1 MDTQVSVDVE
11 AVRSEVQAKYAQVA
25 EDPTKGFHFH
35 TGRPLAEILGYP
47 GEVMD
52 ALPPQCVESFAG
64 VGNPFSLGE
73 IRPGAVGG

>member
-1 MDTQVSVDVE
+1 MVATQVSVDVE

-47 GEVMD
+47 GEVLD
-52 ALPPQCVESFAG
+52 ALPP
-64 VGNPFSLGE
+64 
-73 IRPGAVGG
+73 